1 MADITKKV
9 FRGVLAKKEDLTGIT
24 LEISKPHPWSPA
36 RYHVVAIFR
45 SNMHLPEYCQIHNDK
60 QHGYMLLASS
70 SNHKTA
76 NQKLLKY
83 RKWLREHSD
92 EKSARKAG

>member
-1 MADITKKV
+1 MVDITKKV
-9 FRGVLAKKEDLTGIT
+9 FRSVLAKKEDLTGIT
-24 LEISKPHPWSPA
+24 LEISKLHPWNPV

-45 SNMHLPEYCQIHNDK
+45 SNMYLPEYYKIHNDK
-60 QHGYMLLASS
+60 QHGYMVLASS
-70 SNHKTA
+70 S